1 LTGSCR
7 REYTFWQQ
15 MSPPWA
21 RLAPSL
27 DPGRGRLP
35 TEVGSVSTGRAED
48 YPPGGRILVVDD
60 EPDIGGLIERVLSA
74 SGYQVSRAR
83 DGREGLD
90 QALAGGYGLVILDL
104 IMPVMSGPEVLAR
117 LPADQP
123 VLVLSCVSDVIT
135 KVDCLDLGARDYLTK
150 PFQIAEL
157 LARVR
162 ARLRDGP
169 PASPADEVIRSGSL
183 RLDMARLE
191 ADAGTGPVALTRL
204 EFLLL
209 RQLMDHPGQAVAKER
224 LLASVWGLE
233 FDPRSNVVD
242 VCVRR
247 LRSKLGFDLIRTVHG
262 AGYQLA
268 A

>member
-1 LTGSCR
+1 
-7 REYTFWQQ
+7 
-15 MSPPWA
+15 
-21 RLAPSL
+21 
-27 DPGRGRLP
+27 
-35 TEVGSVSTGRAED
+35 VITGRAAGH
-48 YPPGGRILVVDD
+48 PAGGRILVVDD
-60 EPDIGGLIERVLSA
+60 EPEIGGLIERVLTA
-74 SGYQVSRAR
+74 DGYEVSRAQ
-83 DGREGLD
+83 DGREGL
-90 QALAGGYGLVILDL
+90 ALALGGGYGLIILDL
-104 IMPVMSGPEVLAR
+104 IMPGLTGPEVLAR
-117 LPADQP
+117 LPAGQP
-123 VLVLSCVSDVIT
+123 VLVLSCISDVFT

-162 ARLRDGP
+162 ARLRDGQP
-169 PASPADEVIRSGSL
+169 GGPAGEMIRSGSL
-183 RLDMARLE
+183 RLDLARLE
-191 ADAGTGPVALTRL
+191 ADAGSGPVALTRL

-209 RQLMDHPGQAVAKER
+209 RQLMDHPGQAVPKDR

-247 LRSKLGFDLIRTVHG
+247 LRSKLGFGLIRTVHG

>member
-1 LTGSCR
+1 
-7 REYTFWQQ
+7 
-15 MSPPWA
+15 
-21 RLAPSL
+21 
-27 DPGRGRLP
+27 
-35 TEVGSVSTGRAED
+35 
-48 YPPGGRILVVDD
+48 
-60 EPDIGGLIERVLSA
+60 
-74 SGYQVSRAR
+74 
-83 DGREGLD
+83 
-90 QALAGGYGLVILDL
+90 
-104 IMPVMSGPEVLAR
+104 
-117 LPADQP
+117 
-123 VLVLSCVSDVIT
+123 VIT

-162 ARLRDGP
+162 ARLRDGQ
-169 PASPADEVIRSGSL
+169 PAGPAEEVIRSGSL
-183 RLDMARLE
+183 RLDLARLE
-191 ADAGTGPVALTRL
+191 ADAGGGPVALTRL

-209 RQLMDHPGQAVAKER
+209 RQLMDNPGPVPKDR

>member
-1 LTGSCR
+1 
-7 REYTFWQQ
+7 
-15 MSPPWA
+15 
-21 RLAPSL
+21 
-27 DPGRGRLP
+27 
-35 TEVGSVSTGRAED
+35 VITGRAAD
-48 YPPGGRILVVDD
+48 HPAGGRILVVDD
-60 EPDIGGLIERVLSA
+60 EPGMGGLIERVLTA
-74 SGYQVSRAR
+74 DGYQVSRAW
-83 DGREGLD
+83 DGREGLAL
-90 QALAGGYGLVILDL
+90 ALAGGFGLIILDL
-104 IMPVMSGPEVLAR
+104 IMPGMSGPEVLAR
-117 LPADQP
+117 LPAGQP

-162 ARLRDGP
+162 ARLRDGR
-169 PASPADEVIRSGSL
+169 PASPAEEVIRSGAL
-183 RLDMARLE
+183 RLDLARLE
-191 ADAGTGPVALTRL
+191 ADAGGGPVALTRL

-209 RQLMDHPGQAVAKER
+209 RQLMDHPGPVPKER